1 MREIIKPNTHKSGLS
16 FPCIITLK
24 VFMDKT
30 AFFRI
35 EFYLL
40 VVFSLL
46 LPSAIYYQLVVKRI
60 FSRITMFLLGLT
72 MIVMSGVD
80 LVLLQKLSAIAVQ
93 SSDLADDVIFGSEFS
108 MALYLL
114 PLILAGLG
122 INVISHILHSHMV
135 IVELEPV
142 KPGESRKAGQ
152 GDR

>member
-1 MREIIKPNTHKSGLS
+1 
-16 FPCIITLK
+16 
-24 VFMDKT
+24 MDKT
-30 AFFRI
+30 AFLRI

-46 LPSAIYYQLVVKRI
+46 LPSAIYFQLIIKRI
-60 FSRITMFLLGLT
+60 FSRITMFLLGLA
-72 MIVMSGVD
+72 MIMMSGVD

-135 IVELEPV
+135 IAELEPV
-142 KPGESRKAGQ
+142 NPGEFRKAGK